1 MPKALD
7 DVKVLDFS
15 RMYAGPFCTMILKE
29 LGAEVIKVEIPGG
42 GDGVRTLPPL
52 TDGGESP
59 IFVNLNRG
67 KKSITLNLDSQRGQ
81 EISKELVKWADV
93 VVENFTPGVMD
104 RLGLGYEELKQ
115 VNPGLIYASMS
126 GFGHTGPRRLQP
138 AYDTIAQAMGGF
150 MSVTGFPDNPP
161 TKAGPGLAD
170 LVSPLYA
177 TVSILTALHHREKG
191 GKGQHIDISM
201 QDCIWAI
208 TAVQFGAIYFLT
220 GKVPPRVGNG
230 QLEATP
236 FNVYPAKDG
245 YVVIPIVTVGQWQ
258 SFLQIIGREDL
269 LDVEEY
275 ATQVKRINHWEE
287 VDTLA
292 AEWAK
297 TKSVKEIVDTFNDAH
312 LPCSPVP
319 TFDEVAND
327 PQLLSREMVIEVEQ
341 LLSGNLKV
349 PGSVFKLS
357 ETPGDAKYSAPFLG
371 EHNYEVFGDL
381 LGYSEPEINK
391 LAGDGII

>member
-1 MPKALD
+1 MPRALD

-15 RMYAGPFCTMILKE
+15 RMYAGPFCTMVLRE

-42 GDGVRTLPPL
+42 GDGVRNIPPI
-52 TDGGESP
+52 TQGGESY

-67 KKSITLNLDSQRGQ
+67 KKSITLNLDTQRGQ
-81 EISKELVKWADV
+81 EISKELVKKVEV

-104 RLGLGYEELKQ
+104 RLGLGYEELKK
-115 VNPGLIYASMS
+115 VNPGLIYASLS

-138 AYDTIAQAMGGF
+138 AYDTVAQAMGGF

-170 LVSPLYA
+170 FVSPLY
-177 TVSILTALHHREKG
+177 TTISILAALRHREKG

-208 TAVQFGAIYFLT
+208 TAVQFAAIYFHT
-220 GKVPPRVGNG
+220 GEVPPRVGNR

-236 FNVYPAKDG
+236 FGTFPARDG
-245 YVVIPIVTVGQWQ
+245 YVVIAVVTVGQWEN
-258 SFLQIIGREDL
+258 FLRVIGREDL
-269 LDVEEY
+269 IGVEEY
-275 ATQVKRINHWEE
+275 ATQVERLKRWQE
-287 VDTLA
+287 VDA
-292 AEWAK
+292 MIEEWTK
-297 TKSVKEIVDTFNDAH
+297 TRSVKEIVETLNNAH

-357 ETPGDAKYSAPFLG
+357 ETPGEAKYSAPFLG
-371 EHNYEVFGDL
+371 EHNYEIFRDL
-381 LGYSEPEINK
+381 LGYGEAEINK
-391 LAGDGII
+391 LAQEGII

>member
-15 RMYAGPFCTMILKE
+15 RMYAGPFCTMVLKE

-42 GDGVRTLPPL
+42 GDGVRNIPPI
-52 TDGGESP
+52 TQGGESY
-59 IFVNLNRG
+59 IFVNINRG
-67 KKSITLNLDSQRGQ
+67 KKSITLNLNTQRGQ
-81 EISKELVKWADV
+81 EIARELVKKVDV

-104 RLGLGYEELKQ
+104 RLGLGYEELKK
-115 VNPGLIYASMS
+115 VNPGLIYASLS

-138 AYDTIAQAMGGF
+138 AYDTVAQAMGGF

-170 LVSPLYA
+170 FVSPLY
-177 TVSILTALHHREKG
+177 TTISILAALHYREQG

-201 QDCIWAI
+201 QDSMWAI
-208 TAVQFGAIYFLT
+208 TAVQFAAIYFHT
-220 GKVPPRVGNG
+220 GEVPPRVGNR

-236 FNVYPAKDG
+236 FGTFPARDG
-245 YVVIPIVTVGQWQ
+245 YVVIAVVTVGQWEN
-258 SFLQIIGREDL
+258 FLRVIGREDL
-269 LDVEEY
+269 IGVEEY
-275 ATQVKRINHWEE
+275 ATQVERLKRWQE
-287 VDTLA
+287 VDA
-292 AEWAK
+292 MIEEWTK
-297 TKSVKEIVDTFNDAH
+297 TRSVKEIVETLNNAH

-357 ETPGDAKYSAPFLG
+357 ETPGEAKYSAPFLG
-371 EHNYEVFGDL
+371 EHNYEIFRDL
-381 LGYSEPEINK
+381 LGYGEAEINK
-391 LAGDGII
+391 LAQEGII

>member
-1 MPKALD
+1 MPRALD

-15 RMYAGPFCTMILKE
+15 RMYAGPFCTMVLRE

-42 GDGVRTLPPL
+42 GDGVRNIPPI
-52 TDGGESP
+52 TQGGESY

-67 KKSITLNLDSQRGQ
+67 KKSITLNLDTQRGQ
-81 EISKELVKWADV
+81 EISKELVKKVEV

-104 RLGLGYEELKQ
+104 RLGLGYEELKK
-115 VNPGLIYASMS
+115 VNPGLIYASLS

-138 AYDTIAQAMGGF
+138 AYDTVAQAMGGF

-170 LVSPLYA
+170 FVSPLY
-177 TVSILTALHHREKG
+177 TTISILAALRHREKG

-208 TAVQFGAIYFLT
+208 TAVQFAAIYFHT
-220 GKVPPRVGNG
+220 GEVPPRVGNR

-236 FNVYPAKDG
+236 FGTFPARDG
-245 YVVIPIVTVGQWQ
+245 YVVIAVVTVGQWEN
-258 SFLQIIGREDL
+258 FLRVIGREDL
-269 LDVEEY
+269 IGVEEY
-275 ATQVKRINHWEE
+275 ATQVERLKRWQE
-287 VDTLA
+287 VDA
-292 AEWAK
+292 MIEEWTK
-297 TKSVKEIVDTFNDAH
+297 TRSVKEIVETLNNAH

-357 ETPGDAKYSAPFLG
+357 ETPGDARYSAPFLG
-371 EHNYEVFGDL
+371 EHNYEIFRDL
-381 LGYSEPEINK
+381 LGYGEAEINK
-391 LAGDGII
+391 LAQEGII

>member
-1 MPKALD
+1 M
-7 DVKVLDFS
+7 V
-15 RMYAGPFCTMILKE
+15 LKE

-42 GDGVRTLPPL
+42 GDGVRNIPPI
-52 TDGGESP
+52 TQGGESY
-59 IFVNLNRG
+59 IFVNINRG
-67 KKSITLNLDSQRGQ
+67 KKSITLNLNTQRGQ
-81 EISKELVKWADV
+81 EIARELVKKVDV

-104 RLGLGYEELKQ
+104 RLGLGYEELKK
-115 VNPGLIYASMS
+115 VNPGLIYASLS

-138 AYDTIAQAMGGF
+138 AYDTVAQAMGGF

-170 LVSPLYA
+170 FVSPLY
-177 TVSILTALHHREKG
+177 TTISILAALRHREKG

-208 TAVQFGAIYFLT
+208 TAVQFAAIYFHT
-220 GKVPPRVGNG
+220 GEVPPRVGNR

-236 FNVYPAKDG
+236 FGTFPAKDG
-245 YVVIPIVTVGQWQ
+245 YVVIAVVTVGQWEN
-258 SFLQIIGREDL
+258 FLRVIGREDL
-269 LDVEEY
+269 IGVEEY
-275 ATQVKRINHWEE
+275 VTQVERLKRWQE
-287 VDTLA
+287 VDA
-292 AEWAK
+292 MIEEWTK
-297 TKSVKEIVDTFNDAH
+297 TRSVKEIVETLNNAH

-327 PQLLSREMVIEVEQ
+327 PQLLSRGMVVEVEQ

-357 ETPGDAKYSAPFLG
+357 ETPGEAKYSAPFLG
-371 EHNYEVFGDL
+371 EHNYEIFRDL
-381 LGYSEPEINK
+381 LGYGEAEINK
-391 LAGDGII
+391 LAQEGII

>member
-1 MPKALD
+1 MPRALD

-15 RMYAGPFCTMILKE
+15 RMYAGPFCTMVLRE

-42 GDGVRTLPPL
+42 GDGVRNIPPI
-52 TDGGESP
+52 TQGGESY

-67 KKSITLNLDSQRGQ
+67 KKSITLNLDTQRGQ
-81 EISKELVKWADV
+81 EISKELVKKVEV

-104 RLGLGYEELKQ
+104 RLGLGYEELKK
-115 VNPGLIYASMS
+115 VNPGLIYASLS

-138 AYDTIAQAMGGF
+138 AYDTVAQAMGGF

-170 LVSPLYA
+170 FVSPLY
-177 TVSILTALHHREKG
+177 TTISILAALRHREKG

-208 TAVQFGAIYFLT
+208 TAVQFAAIYFHT
-220 GKVPPRVGNG
+220 GEVPPRVGNR

-236 FNVYPAKDG
+236 FGTFPARDG
-245 YVVIPIVTVGQWQ
+245 YVVIAVVTVGQWEN
-258 SFLQIIGREDL
+258 FLRVIGREDL
-269 LDVEEY
+269 IGVEEY
-275 ATQVKRINHWEE
+275 ATQVERLKRWQE
-287 VDTLA
+287 VDA
-292 AEWAK
+292 MIEEW
-297 TKSVKEIVDTFNDAH
+297 TKKRSVKEIVETLNNAH

-357 ETPGDAKYSAPFLG
+357 ETPGEAKYSAPFLG
-371 EHNYEVFGDL
+371 EHNYEIFRDL
-381 LGYSEPEINK
+381 LGYGEAEINK
-391 LAGDGII
+391 LAQEGII

>member
-1 MPKALD
+1 MPRALD

-15 RMYAGPFCTMILKE
+15 RMYAGPFCTMVLKE

-42 GDGVRTLPPL
+42 GDGVRNIPPI
-52 TDGGESP
+52 TQGGEAY

-67 KKSITLNLDSQRGQ
+67 KKSITLNLDTQRGQ
-81 EISKELVKWADV
+81 EISKELVKKVDV

-104 RLGLGYEELKQ
+104 RLSLGYEELKK
-115 VNPGLIYASMS
+115 VNPGLIYASLS

-138 AYDTIAQAMGGF
+138 AYDTVAQAMGGF

-170 LVSPLYA
+170 FVSPLY
-177 TVSILTALHHREKG
+177 TTISILAALRHREKG

-208 TAVQFGAIYFLT
+208 TAVQFAAIYFHT
-220 GKVPPRVGNG
+220 GEVPPRVGNR

-236 FNVYPAKDG
+236 FGTFPAKDG
-245 YVVIPIVTVGQWQ
+245 YVVIAVVTVGQWEN
-258 SFLQIIGREDL
+258 FLRIIEREDL
-269 LDVEEY
+269 IGVEEY
-275 ATQVKRINHWEE
+275 ATQVERLKRWQE
-287 VDTLA
+287 VDA
-292 AEWAK
+292 MIEEWTK
-297 TKSVKEIVDTFNDAH
+297 TRSVKEIVETLNNAH

-357 ETPGDAKYSAPFLG
+357 ETPGEAKYSAPFLG
-371 EHNYEVFGDL
+371 EHNYEIFRDL
-381 LGYSEPEINK
+381 LGYGEAEINK
-391 LAGDGII
+391 LAQEGII